1 MRSRRT
7 AVFLRHAAAF
17 LLFAAGCAKFPV
29 SDEVK
34 IEFRNDTP
42 SVLVTAETTF
52 EMKPANDETRAR
64 IETARS
70 AALSGTDPWSLRF
83 SRLTP
88 ELERVSYQKDHGVL
102 ERVTRFASITDDDL
116 QRIFSDTNVTV
127 DVIHGDGWRELRF
140 YPGTSSRATREQQR
154 RFASQLATWSTA
166 VARYFAAIDHL
177 YTRMNENPGRARY
190 LFAAVLHE
198 KREDGSDPVVTKEE
212 QPFVDDVEEA
222 MDDIAKRMD
231 EQEGRASNFA
241 EEADLVFNPFPAR
254 ISVSVPGDV
263 MSAEG
268 FGSQTNG
275 TFVIEPVDL
284 VASIAALEGKWIT
297 PDPLAALLREQTPS
311 AEDLAKRPRRSTTL
325 VPAGSV
331 AEAIREQ
338 LARPKAYAIRWR
350 D

>member
-1 MRSRRT
+1 MRK
-7 AVFLRHAAAF
+7 LAAA
-17 LLFAAGCAKFPV
+17 LLLVAAGCAKFPV

-34 IEFRNDTP
+34 IEFRSDTK
-42 SVLVTAETTF
+42 SVLVTADTTF
-52 EMKPANDETRAR
+52 ELKPSNDETRAR
-64 IETARS
+64 IENARS
-70 AALSGTDPWSLRF
+70 AAQSGTDPWSLRF

-88 ELERVSYQKDHGVL
+88 ELERVTWQKDHGVL
-102 ERVTRFASITDDDL
+102 ERVTHFASIPDDDL
-116 QRIFSDTNVTV
+116 QRLFADTNVTV
-127 DVIHGDGWRELRF
+127 DVISGDGWRELRF

-154 RFASQLATWSTA
+154 RFASQLTTWSGA
-166 VARYFAAIDHL
+166 VTRYFTAIDHL

-190 LFAAVLHE
+190 LFAAILHE
-198 KREDGSDPVVTKEE
+198 KREDGSDPVVTEEE

-231 EQEGRASNFA
+231 EQEGRASTFA
-241 EEADLVFNPFPAR
+241 EEADLVFNPFPAH

-263 MSAEG
+263 LSTEG

-275 TFVIEPVDL
+275 TFLIEPVDL

-297 PDPLAALLREQTPS
+297 PDPLAALLREEIPTS
-311 AEDLAKRPRRSTTL
+311 EELAKMPRRSRTL

-338 LARPKAYAIRWR
+338 LARPKAYAVRWR
-350 D
+350 E